1 MTTDST
7 DAPHSARVPLPSA
20 APRPT
25 AVAVRPPRGPGRET
39 LPPPR
44 PGRGTRRR
52 TVAPLMAADALA
64 TTGTALLVL
73 GTGTAPTALAA
84 MVPVLLLLH
93 RGAGLYR
100 PGPAPLALNDLPAL
114 LGRAA
119 VCWCAVAAVLAAADP
134 GQALPPGLL
143 VCAVAAHTLLAFGGR
158 ATVYRAHR
166 AAARRRPRA
175 TLIVGTDPAARQ
187 LAAVLH
193 AHPEYGLRPVGLVT
207 PPSLLPGGPDA
218 PPARGR
224 LPLPRLTSA
233 QEITR
238 AVIQNTVRDA
248 VFTLPPYGDPHTA
261 ALLRRFIDQ
270 GSAIWLAGA
279 AAAREG
285 RTPHAGTDHLWGF
298 ACRRL
303 ETAPPRHGGRGKRAL
318 DLALAVPALV
328 VAAPLLLGC
337 ALAVRLADGPGVLS
351 RQERIGRGGRRF
363 TLLTFRTLRADKG
376 DEGDEASTQGDVTD
390 DGRTSGVSRTSG
402 VGGTTGAD
410 GTSGVGRLLRR
421 TALAGLPQLWNVL
434 RGEMSLVGPRPERPR
449 VVQQCTQAHPEYA
462 ARHRMPVGITGLA
475 QLHGPRGGPSVE
487 DRVRFDN
494 LYIDSWSLW
503 QDIRILLRTVAR
515 LVRPEGR

>member
-1 MTTDST
+1 MTTDSA

-25 AVAVRPPRGPGRET
+25 AAAVHPPRGPGRET

-44 PGRGTRRR
+44 PGRGARRR
-52 TVAPLMAADALA
+52 TVAPLVAADALA
-64 TTGTALLVL
+64 TVGTALLVL

-93 RGAGLYR
+93 HGAGLYR
-100 PGPAPLALNDLPAL
+100 PGPGPLALNDLRAL

-119 VCWCAVAAVLAAADP
+119 VCWCAVAAVRAAADP
-134 GQALPPGLL
+134 RQALPPGLL
-143 VCAVAAHTLLAFGGR
+143 VCAVAVHTLLAFGGR

-193 AHPEYGLRPVGLVT
+193 AHPEYGMRPVGLVT
-207 PPSLLPGGPDA
+207 PPSLLPGGPDT

-224 LPLPRLTSA
+224 PPLPRLTSP

-238 AVIQNTVRDA
+238 AVIRNTVRDA

-270 GSAIWLAGA
+270 GSAVWLAGA

-285 RTPHAGTDHLWGF
+285 RTPHADTDHLWGF

-328 VAAPLLLGC
+328 VAAPVLLGC
-337 ALAVRLADGPGVLS
+337 ALAVRLGDGPGVLV
-351 RQERIGRGGRRF
+351 RQERIGRGGRGF
-363 TLLTFRTLRADKG
+363 TLLKFRTLPAD
-376 DEGDEASTQGDVTD
+376 DAQEAATQGNVTD
-390 DGRTSGVSRTSG
+390 DG
-402 VGGTTGAD
+402 
-410 GTSGVGRLLRR
+410 GTSGVYGTSSAGGTYGAGGTSGVARLLRR
-421 TALAGLPQLWNVL
+421 TALDGLPQLWNVL
-434 RGEMSLVGPRPERPR
+434 RGDMSLVGPRPERPHF
-449 VVQQCTQAHPEYA
+449 VQQCSQACPEYA

-475 QLHGPRGGPSVE
+475 QLHGLRGDTSVE
-487 DRVRFDN
+487 DRARFDN